1 MNFFIQKFNFDQ
13 KSHFQKLEESEND
26 DATVSYFKRYTREED
41 VFKCVLM
48 DNVIN
53 STVFDCI
60 SPLCALLAVFLDKKF
75 R

>member
-41 VFKCVLM
+41 VFK
-48 DNVIN
+48 
-53 STVFDCI
+53 
-60 SPLCALLAVFLDKKF
+60 
-75 R
+75 